1 MTVSSTSARVSYSG
15 NGSTTA
21 FAVNYYFLANNH
33 LKVVVRSSTGVEST
47 KVLNTDY
54 TVSGA
59 GNPAGGTVTMA
70 SAPAS
75 GETLVILRTP
85 PLTQDV
91 DYQPNDPFPAAT
103 HEQAL
108 DKLTME
114 AQYLQDQLNR
124 SLKIAETD
132 SQSLATT
139 VPTSTARANKA
150 LIFGADGGLT
160 ISADNYNDQVA
171 DVTALKNQAAA
182 SASAAAGS
190 ASSAAA
196 SDVSAQNWATK
207 TDGPVAGGE
216 YSAKYHAQQAA
227 TQATAAAGSAS
238 AASSSAAAAA
248 ASAAAGMYSA
258 VQDKSA
264 NYTVVAGDA
273 GDLIRVNTGSGAVA
287 ITLPQISTVGDGF
300 KIAVVKW
307 SADTNGVTVARSGTD
322 TINGSTSYSLA
333 NQYSSATFVADLETG
348 QWFAVASG
356 IGTTNVNVDTFS
368 GNGSQTVFTLT
379 GDPGSKNN
387 TTLIIGGVY
396 QNKANYS
403 VSGTTLTISAAPP
416 SGTNNIEI
424 VYSTPLAIGTPSDGT
439 VTPAKMSQ
447 GGPVWDTFGTQTLQ
461 QVLEKIT
468 ISATAATG
476 TINFD
481 ALTQGT
487 LYYTTNASGNF
498 TLNVRGD
505 ASNSL
510 NSLMGVGQSITL
522 TFLNTNGATAYYPTA
537 FQIDGNSVTP
547 EWQGGSAPTGGN
559 ASSID
564 AYTLSIIKTANATFT
579 ALASQARFA

>member
-59 GNPAGGTVTMA
+59 GNPAGGTVTMT

-75 GETLVILRTP
+75 GETLLILRTP

-124 SLKIAETD
+124 ALKIAETD
-132 SQSLATT
+132 SQALTTT
-139 VPTSTARANKA
+139 VPTSTTRANKA
-150 LIFGADGGLT
+150 LIFDGSGGLT
-160 ISADNYNDQVA
+160 ISTDNYNDQVA
-171 DVTALKNQAAA
+171 DVTALKNQAQGFANDAAA
-182 SASAAAGS
+182 SAVSAE
-190 ASSAAA
+190 A

-273 GDLIRVNTGSGAVA
+273 GDLIRVNTGSGAVT
-287 ITLPQISTVGDGF
+287 ITLPQISTVSDGF
-300 KIAVVKW
+300 KTAVVKW
-307 SADTNGVTVARSGTD
+307 TADTNGVTVQRSGTD

-356 IGTTNVNVDTFS
+356 IGTTNVNVNTFS

-396 QNKANYS
+396 QNKANYT
-403 VSGTTLTISAAPP
+403 VSGTTLTIATAPP
-416 SGTNNIEI
+416 TGTNNIEI

-439 VTPAKMSQ
+439 VTPAKLSTN
-447 GGPVWDTFGTQTLQ
+447 GFSWDATGNIFGTDK
-461 QVLEKIT
+461 E
-468 ISATAATG
+468 
-476 TINFD
+476 
-481 ALTQGT
+481 LTRMMLRDCAIEYFNSG
-487 LYYTTNASGNF
+487 TTNA
-498 TLNVRGD
+498 LD
-505 ASNSL
+505 Y
-510 NSLMGVGQSITL
+510 
-522 TFLNTNGATAYYPTA
+522 TNGSH
-537 FQIDGNSVTP
+537 QRWTP
-547 EWQGGSAPTGGN
+547 NTG
-559 ASSID
+559 AQ
-564 AYTLSIIKTANATFT
+564 TLSISNWPPTGNMGQLLIEGVNLGAATITWPTINWVKSDGTTTTTIGSAGFSLQT
-579 ALASQARFA
+579 SGTDFVFLWTRDAGTTIYGKVVR